1 MERKLI
7 EPRRHVGA
15 QWAVLKVCGYCSIGV
30 GMPEVRFLA
39 VGEAAQRVARDP
51 QTIRNWA
58 NSGKVRRRQRGRI
71 VEYHEE
77 DLLAVAGLLEL
88 DAKDRE
94 IARLR
99 VELEQAQRA
108 KLAAEETATRR
119 KQSNANLKAQ
129 AAQRYREKDATI
141 AQLQAQVA
149 DLTKRNQ
156 AGRKRLQEL
165 ETQVADVTQKLQRA
179 RAEAERYGDWV
190 VDWVRCSD
198 RGVLLIRSYAALV
211 GALMGVLTSRQHR
224 EEYDRLQAEFSKLEQ
239 DVQRLRG

>member
-1 MERKLI
+1 MI
-7 EPRRHVGA
+7 
-15 QWAVLKVCGYCSIGV
+15 
-30 GMPEVRFLA
+30 
-39 VGEAAQRVARDP
+39 
-51 QTIRNWA
+51 
-58 NSGKVRRRQRGRI
+58 
-71 VEYHEE
+71 
-77 DLLAVAGLLEL
+77 LLAVAGLLEL

-108 KLAAEETATRR
+108 KAAVEETAARR

-156 AGRKRLQEL
+156 AGRKRLDEL
-165 ETQVADVTQKLQRA
+165 EPQFVELQKRYTQLYLVNSQHQSDLSSWCYFCNRA
-179 RAEAERYGDWV
+179 
-190 VDWVRCSD
+190 VR
-198 RGVLLIRSYAALV
+198 LIQGYAALA

-224 EEYDRLQAEFSKLEQ
+224 EEYDRLQAVFSQLEQ
-239 DVQRLRG
+239 EIQQLSR

>member
-1 MERKLI
+1 MELRQ
-7 EPRRHVGA
+7 HVGA
-15 QWAVLKVCGYCSIGV
+15 QWAVVWVWRYCSTGAY
-30 GMPEVRFLA
+30 MAEVRFLA

-88 DAKDRE
+88 DVKDRE

-108 KLAAEETATRR
+108 KLAAEGTAARR
-119 KQSNANLKAQ
+119 KQSNANLKTQ

-141 AQLQAQVA
+141 TQLQAQVS

-156 AGRKRLQEL
+156 AGRKRLDEV
-165 ETQVADVTQKLQRA
+165 EAQVLSLTQKLQRA

-190 VDWVRCSD
+190 VDWVGYND
-198 RGVLLIRSYAALV
+198 RAVLLIRSYATLV
-211 GALMGVLTSRQHR
+211 GALIGVLTSRQHR
-224 EEYDRLQAEFSKLEQ
+224 EEYDRLQGEFSILEQ
-239 DVQRLRG
+239 EIQRLRGA

>member
-1 MERKLI
+1 
-7 EPRRHVGA
+7 
-15 QWAVLKVCGYCSIGV
+15 
-30 GMPEVRFLA
+30 MPEVRFLV

-71 VEYHEE
+71 VEYHED

-108 KLAAEETATRR
+108 KTAAEETAVRR
-119 KQSNANLKAQ
+119 KQSNANLKMQ
-129 AAQRYREKDATI
+129 AAQRYREKDAMI
-141 AQLQAQVA
+141 AQLQVQVV

-156 AGRKRLQEL
+156 AGRKRLDEL
-165 ETQVADVTQKLQRA
+165 EPQAVELKKRYDKLYLQNRQHESFASSWRYLCNRA
-179 RAEAERYGDWV
+179 LQLSQG
-190 VDWVRCSD
+190 
-198 RGVLLIRSYAALV
+198 YAALA

-224 EEYDRLQAEFSKLEQ
+224 EEYDRLQATFSQLEQ
-239 DVQRLRG
+239 EIQRLRAEG

>member
-1 MERKLI
+1 
-7 EPRRHVGA
+7 
-15 QWAVLKVCGYCSIGV
+15 
-30 GMPEVRFLA
+30 MPEVRFLA

-108 KLAAEETATRR
+108 KVAAEETATRR

-141 AQLQAQVA
+141 VQLQAQVA

-156 AGRKRLQEL
+156 AGRKRLDEV
-165 ETQVADVTQKLQRA
+165 EAQVVSLTQKVQRA
-179 RAEAERYGDWV
+179 YAQQEQQSNYVTSWMRWGDRAVKLAQG
-190 VDWVRCSD
+190 
-198 RGVLLIRSYAALV
+198 YAALV

-224 EEYDRLQAEFSKLEQ
+224 EEYDRLQGEFSKLEQ
-239 DVQRLRG
+239 EIQRLRGG

>member
-1 MERKLI
+1 M
-7 EPRRHVGA
+7 A
-15 QWAVLKVCGYCSIGV
+15 D
-30 GMPEVRFLA
+30 VRFLA

-77 DLLAVAGLLEL
+77 DLLVVAGLLEL

-108 KLAAEETATRR
+108 KAAVEETAARR
-119 KQSNANLKAQ
+119 KQSNAHLKMQ

-156 AGRKRLQEL
+156 AGRKRLDEL
-165 ETQVADVTQKLQRA
+165 EPQALELKKRYDKVYLENRQHESLVSSWRYLCNRA
-179 RAEAERYGDWV
+179 V
-190 VDWVRCSD
+190 Q
-198 RGVLLIRSYAALV
+198 LIQGYAALAS
-211 GALMGVLTSRQHR
+211 ALMGVLTSRQHR
-224 EEYDRLQAEFSKLEQ
+224 EEYDRLQARFSQLEQ
-239 DVQRLRG
+239 EVRRLRGE

>member
-1 MERKLI
+1 
-7 EPRRHVGA
+7 
-15 QWAVLKVCGYCSIGV
+15 
-30 GMPEVRFLA
+30 MPEVRFLP

-94 IARLR
+94 IARLQ

-156 AGRKRLQEL
+156 AGRRRLDEVEAQLADYQQRYTRLYQENIRHQS
-165 ETQVADVTQKLQRA
+165 EAASWRSACSRA
-179 RAEAERYGDWV
+179 VEL
-190 VDWVRCSD
+190 VR
-198 RGVLLIRSYAALV
+198 RYAALV
-211 GALMGVLTSRQHR
+211 VAVMGVLTSRQYR

-239 DVQRLRG
+239 EVQKLNRGVS

>member
-1 MERKLI
+1 
-7 EPRRHVGA
+7 
-15 QWAVLKVCGYCSIGV
+15 
-30 GMPEVRFLA
+30 MPEMKFLA

-77 DLLAVAGLLEL
+77 DLLAVAGLLDL
-88 DAKDRE
+88 DVKDRE

-119 KQSNANLKAQ
+119 KQSNANLKTQ

-141 AQLQAQVA
+141 AQLEAQVA

-165 ETQVADVTQKLQRA
+165 ETQVADMTQKFQRA

-198 RGVLLIRSYAALV
+198 RGVLLIRGYAALV

-224 EEYDRLQAEFSKLEQ
+224 EEFDRLQAEFSKLEQ
-239 DVQRLRG
+239 DIQRLRGT